1 MARKRHDVM
10 KTLADARPPEL
21 DPDHLAGS
29 VRARR
34 DLETILAGR
43 ADAARTAETPELRR
57 APRMFTWRWAL
68 PVAATAAAAGVLV
81 ATLPQGG
88 SDAKG
93 SRAAVGPTA
102 DGARHIPANG
112 RLALQHVADRLDRL
126 DRTGADEGTYWQV
139 TTRSGSTVVVDASGE
154 TFAVSTS
161 EKQQRSFGVRPG
173 TESLNVMG
181 IDATTKP
188 RTERDTARWQA
199 AGSPKDLT
207 LADTGQGGGR
217 LGLRIETGTGAGK
230 RPTVDRINSGD
241 RIAALGARNVTY
253 EDLRKLPGDSAKL
266 KQVLADLYREDG
278 GSEVRGR
285 TEWMWRQ
292 AAGLIGLPVKAEV
305 RAAAYRVIA
314 GLPGIRALGEVTD
327 PLGREG
333 VGFALPASD
342 RPGYGT
348 GRSELIVDPS
358 TGALLSEQEVLTE
371 PDAKAA
377 KAGLTSGMV
386 VNYTATVRSEW
397 TDRQLKT
404 PEAPDAQESSETS
417 E

>member
-29 VRARR
+29 ARARR

-43 ADAARTAETPELRR
+43 AEAPELRR
-57 APRMFTWRWAL
+57 SPRMFTWRWAL

-88 SDAKG
+88 SGAEG
-93 SRAAVGPTA
+93 PRTSAGPGPGPTA

-112 RLALQHVADRLDRL
+112 RLALQHVADRLDR
-126 DRTGADEGTYWQV
+126 TAADEGTYWQV
-139 TTRSGSTVVVDASGE
+139 TTRSGWIGVVDASGE
-154 TFAVSTS
+154 TFAVSSS
-161 EKQQRSFGVRPG
+161 EKQQQSFGVRPG

-181 IDATTKP
+181 LDATTEP
-188 RTERDTARWQA
+188 RSERDAARWRA

-207 LADTGQGGGR
+207 LADTGQGGR
-217 LGLRIETGTGAGK
+217 LGLRIETGAGK

-253 EDLRKLPGDSAKL
+253 QDLRKLPGDSAKL
-266 KQVLADLYREDG
+266 KEVLADLYREDG

-348 GRSELIVDPS
+348 GRSELIVDPA

-377 KAGLTSGMV
+377 KAGLTSGTV
-386 VNYTATVRSEW
+386 VNYTATVQSEW

-404 PEAPDAQESSETS
+404 PEIPE
-417 E
+417 

>member
-29 VRARR
+29 ARARR
-34 DLETILAGR
+34 DLETILAGT
-43 ADAARTAETPELRR
+43 AGTAEASELRR
-57 APRMFTWRWAL
+57 SPRMFTWRWAL

-88 SDAKG
+88 SGAEG
-93 SRAAVGPTA
+93 SRASAGPTT

-112 RLALQHVADRLDRL
+112 RLALQHVADRLDR
-126 DRTGADEGTYWQV
+126 TAADEGTYWQM
-139 TTRSGSTVVVDASGE
+139 TTRSGWIGVVDASGE
-154 TFAVSTS
+154 TFAVSSS

-188 RTERDTARWQA
+188 RTERDTARWRA

-207 LADTGQGGGR
+207 LADTGRGGR
-217 LGLRIETGTGAGK
+217 LGLRIETGAGK

-253 EDLRKLPGDSAKL
+253 EDLRELPGDSAKL
-266 KQVLADLYREDG
+266 QEVLSDLYREDG

-348 GRSELIVDPS
+348 GRSELIVDPA

-371 PDAKAA
+371 PDAKAT
-377 KAGLTSGMV
+377 KAGLTSGTV

-404 PEAPDAQESSETS
+404 P
-417 E
+417 

>member
-1 MARKRHDVM
+1 MA
-10 KTLADARPPEL
+10 
-21 DPDHLAGS
+21 
-29 VRARR
+29 
-34 DLETILAGR
+34 
-43 ADAARTAETPELRR
+43 
-57 APRMFTWRWAL
+57 
-68 PVAATAAAAGVLV
+68 
-81 ATLPQGG
+81 
-88 SDAKG
+88 
-93 SRAAVGPTA
+93 
-102 DGARHIPANG
+102 
-112 RLALQHVADRLDRL
+112 
-126 DRTGADEGTYWQV
+126 
-139 TTRSGSTVVVDASGE
+139 TRSGWIGVVDASGE
-154 TFAVSTS
+154 TFAVSSS

-181 IDATTKP
+181 LEATTKP
-188 RTERDTARWQA
+188 RSERDAARWRA
-199 AGSPKDLT
+199 VGSPKDLT
-207 LADTGQGGGR
+207 LADTGQGGR
-217 LGLRIETGTGAGK
+217 LGLRIETGAGK

-266 KQVLADLYREDG
+266 QEVLADLYREDG

-377 KAGLTSGMV
+377 EAGLTSGTV

-397 TDRQLKT
+397 TDRQLKI
-404 PEAPDAQESSETS
+404 PEAPETS

>member
-10 KTLADARPPEL
+10 KTLADARPPEF

-29 VRARR
+29 ARARR

-43 ADAARTAETPELRR
+43 AEAPQLRR
-57 APRMFTWRWAL
+57 SPRMFTWRWAL
-68 PVAATAAAAGVLV
+68 PVAATAATAGVLV

-88 SDAKG
+88 SGAEG
-93 SRAAVGPTA
+93 SRTSAGPGSTA

-112 RLALQHVADRLDRL
+112 RLALRHVADRLDR
-126 DRTGADEGTYWQV
+126 TAADEGTYWQV
-139 TTRSGSTVVVDASGE
+139 ATRSGWIGVVDASGE
-154 TFAVSTS
+154 TFAVSSS

-181 IDATTKP
+181 LEATTKP
-188 RTERDTARWQA
+188 RSERDAARWRA
-199 AGSPKDLT
+199 VGSPKDLT
-207 LADTGQGGGR
+207 LADTGQGGR
-217 LGLRIETGTGAGK
+217 LGLRIETGAGK

-266 KQVLADLYREDG
+266 KEVLADLYREDG

-377 KAGLTSGMV
+377 EAGLTSGTV

-397 TDRQLKT
+397 TDRQLKI
-404 PEAPDAQESSETS
+404 PEAPETS

>member
-21 DPDHLAGS
+21 DPDHLARS
-29 VRARR
+29 ARARR
-34 DLETILAGR
+34 DLETILAGT
-43 ADAARTAETPELRR
+43 AGTAGTVGTAEASELRR
-57 APRMFTWRWAL
+57 FPRMFTWRWAL

-88 SDAKG
+88 SGAEG
-93 SRAAVGPTA
+93 SRASVGPTA

-112 RLALQHVADRLDRL
+112 RLALQHVADRLDR
-126 DRTGADEGTYWQV
+126 TAADEGTYWQM
-139 TTRSGSTVVVDASGE
+139 TTRSAWIAVVDASGE
-154 TFAVSTS
+154 TFAVSSS

-181 IDATTKP
+181 LDATTKP
-188 RTERDTARWQA
+188 RTERDTARWRA

-207 LADTGQGGGR
+207 LADTGRGGR
-217 LGLRIETGTGAGK
+217 LGLRIETGAGK

-253 EDLRKLPGDSAKL
+253 EDLRELPGDSAKL
-266 KQVLADLYREDG
+266 KKVLSDLYREDS

-348 GRSELIVDPS
+348 GRSELIVDPA

-377 KAGLTSGMV
+377 KAGLTSGTV

-404 PEAPDAQESSETS
+404 PETPETP

>member
-43 ADAARTAETPELRR
+43 AEAPELRR
-57 APRMFTWRWAL
+57 SPRMFTWRWAL

-88 SDAKG
+88 SDAGG
-93 SRAAVGPTA
+93 SRASAGPTA

-112 RLALQHVADRLDRL
+112 RLALQHVADRLDR
-126 DRTGADEGTYWQV
+126 TVDEGTYWQV
-139 TTRSGSTVVVDASGE
+139 TTRSGWIGVVDASGE
-154 TFAVSTS
+154 TFAVSSS

-181 IDATTKP
+181 LDATTKP
-188 RTERDTARWQA
+188 RTKRDAARWRA

-207 LADTGQGGGR
+207 LADTGSGGR
-217 LGLRIETGTGAGK
+217 LGLRIETGSGK
-230 RPTVDRINSGD
+230 RPMVDQINSGD

-266 KQVLADLYREDG
+266 KEELADLYREDG

-348 GRSELIVDPS
+348 GHSELIVDPV

-377 KAGLTSGMV
+377 EAGLTSGTV

-404 PEAPDAQESSETS
+404 SE
-417 E
+417 